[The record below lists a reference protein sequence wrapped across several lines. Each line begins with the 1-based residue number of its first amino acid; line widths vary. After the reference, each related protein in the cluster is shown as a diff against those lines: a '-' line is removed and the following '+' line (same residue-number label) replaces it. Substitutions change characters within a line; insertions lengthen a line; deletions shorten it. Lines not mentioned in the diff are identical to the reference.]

1 MARKLRSEKP
11 GKKLAARTDTRTR
24 PNGIKKRVKGNRPTE
39 LRANGFG
46 AVGCRC
52 VLSKHP

>member
-1 MARKLRSEKP
+1 MARKLRSDIP
-11 GKKLAARTDTRTR
+11 GAKLTARTDTRTR
-24 PNGIKKRVKGNRPTE
+24 PNGSRTRVKSNRPTE